1 MEIHD
6 EADQDE
12 HINEDIDDKDNDEPY
27 ETAAQC

>member
-12 HINEDIDDKDNDEPY
+12 HINEDIDIGLRIHMSLSY
-27 ETAAQC
+27 